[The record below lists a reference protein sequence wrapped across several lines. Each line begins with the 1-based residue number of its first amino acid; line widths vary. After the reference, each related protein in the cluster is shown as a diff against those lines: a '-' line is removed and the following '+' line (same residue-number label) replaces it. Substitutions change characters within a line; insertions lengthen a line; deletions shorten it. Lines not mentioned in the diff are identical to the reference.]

1 MNEVKNRIEALR
13 GEMKK
18 RNISVYLIPTADF
31 HQSEYVSDYFK
42 AREYMT
48 GFTGSAG
55 TAVITEKEA
64 ALWTDG
70 RYFIQADRQL
80 EGTGILLQKMGME
93 GVPSVYDYVRDR
105 FVPGTGLGFDG
116 RVMNGRAAL
125 RYEKLAEEKHGQLCW
140 QEDLVDLVWTDRP
153 DFPSAPAFV
162 LGLEYAGKNTEE
174 KLADVRAVMK
184 EKNASWHALSSLCD
198 IAWLLNIRGGDIAHV
213 PVVMSFLLVGNES
226 CCWYVG
232 EGALTRTV
240 REYLEKHQIRIR
252 PYQEIYRDLGQLP
265 AKERIMLDMGKIN
278 LKLKKSLP
286 EGMEIQDQTD
296 PEEKMKAVKNPV
308 ELENIR
314 KAHIKDGV
322 AFTKFCFWLKNNI
335 QKTRITELSAARY
348 LDELRSKQEHFVDIS
363 FDTISAYGP
372 NGAMMHYAPSAEHDA
387 LLRPEG
393 FLLVDSGGHYLEGS
407 TDITRNIV
415 LGRLTMEEKQMF
427 TAVVRANLNLANAK
441 FLYGCRGE
449 NLDILARGPLWQQ
462 GIDYRCGT
470 GHGNG
475 YLLNV
480 HEGPNSFRWKFLQS
494 QGEDGIL
501 EEGMVTT
508 DEPGVYV
515 EGRYG
520 IRIENELICKKWKKN
535 EYGQF
540 MEFENITYAPIDLE
554 GILPEEMSLTE
565 RGYLNE
571 YHKKVREILSPYLT
585 EEEREWLKLQT
596 REI

>member
-1 MNEVKNRIEALR
+1 
-13 GEMKK
+13 
-18 RNISVYLIPTADF
+18 
-31 HQSEYVSDYFK
+31 
-42 AREYMT
+42 
-48 GFTGSAG
+48 
-55 TAVITEKEA
+55 
-64 ALWTDG
+64 
-70 RYFIQADRQL
+70 
-80 EGTGILLQKMGME
+80 
-93 GVPSVYDYVRDR
+93 
-105 FVPGTGLGFDG
+105 
-116 RVMNGRAAL
+116 
-125 RYEKLAEEKHGQLCW
+125 
-140 QEDLVDLVWTDRP
+140 
-153 DFPSAPAFV
+153 
-162 LGLEYAGKNTEE
+162 
-174 KLADVRAVMK
+174 
-184 EKNASWHALSSLCD
+184 
-198 IAWLLNIRGGDIAHV
+198 
-213 PVVMSFLLVGNES
+213 
-226 CCWYVG
+226 
-232 EGALTRTV
+232 
-240 REYLEKHQIRIR
+240 
-252 PYQEIYRDLGQLP
+252 
-265 AKERIMLDMGKIN
+265 
-278 LKLKKSLP
+278 
-286 EGMEIQDQTD
+286 MEIQDQTD

-335 QKTRITELSAARY
+335 QKTWITELSAARY

-372 NGAMMHYAPSAEHDA
+372 NGAMMHYAPSAEQDA

-441 FLYGCRGE
+441 FLHGCRGE

-585 EEEREWLKLQT
+585 EEEREWLNVQT